1 MPARRQPDTR
11 STTPAEAKAYLT
23 KAKEFLEAA
32 VSSRELGNNAAAVG
46 NAVHAGIA
54 AADAIAGARG
64 GSVWRGEHGR
74 APAHLETA
82 GGAEGRQAARQL
94 RRLLPLKNRA
104 EYDPAPLSTRQ
115 AAAAVQAAERLFTIA
130 SQVVAAATPD

>member
-11 STTPAEAKAYLT
+11 STTPAQVKAYLT
-23 KAKEFLEAA
+23 KANEFLDAA
-32 VSSRELGNNAAAVG
+32 VSSRELGNNTAAVG

-104 EYDPAPLSTRQ
+104 EYDPAPLSTTQ
-115 AAAAVQAAERLFTIA
+115 AASAVRAAQRLFTIA
-130 SQVVAAATPD
+130 RQVVAAATPD